1 MELNQL
7 SNNANHNTAVAQ
19 VSETVFLPVK
29 TVEREENN
37 NQESQMQSSSNETEN
52 IQSLTNSH
60 VENPVDYNINQE
72 AHHDVTDEDAASI

>member
-1 MELNQL
+1 M
-7 SNNANHNTAVAQ
+7 
-19 VSETVFLPVK
+19 SETVFLPVK
-29 TVEREENN
+29 TVEREENS

>member
-29 TVEREENN
+29 TVEREENS

-52 IQSLTNSH
+52 IQSLTNSL
-60 VENPVDYNINQE
+60 VENPVDYNIYQE